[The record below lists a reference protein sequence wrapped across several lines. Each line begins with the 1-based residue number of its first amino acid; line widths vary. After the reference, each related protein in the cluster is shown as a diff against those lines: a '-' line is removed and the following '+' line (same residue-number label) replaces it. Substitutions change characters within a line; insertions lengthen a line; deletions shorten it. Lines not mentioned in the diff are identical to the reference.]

1 MHDAGVKIA
10 ICQYAAHSCR
20 SINTYARVVFG
31 VLNAR
36 WVPYAST
43 GLANLVALSVV
54 VGIEG
59 TAWGYCFAHTF
70 PPPLWS
76 FCPFSSCLMSCRGY
90 VKVVEVL
97 NCL

>member
-43 GLANLVALSVV
+43 GLANSVALSVV

-59 TAWGYCFAHTF
+59 TARGYCFAHTF
-70 PPPLWS
+70 
-76 FCPFSSCLMSCRGY
+76 FSPCGLFARFRRA
-90 VKVVEVL
+90 
-97 NCL
+97 